1 MAELDI
7 LKAELFKKIFLN
19 LGGNLVDVELDPE
32 HYEYALMQALEVY
45 RQKSENAV
53 EESYLFLNLIEDQQ
67 EYILPQEVI
76 NVKQIYRRSIG
87 SSNSSNT
94 TTFEPF
100 EAGFVNT
107 YLLQS
112 GRVGGLAS
120 YELYAQYQELT
131 SKMFGGYIN
140 FNFNTVTKKLTI
152 VRRPRGSEEDV
163 LLQAYNYKPDTMLLQ
178 DTYAY
183 PWIKDYTQA
192 LCKKSLGEARE
203 KFATIAGPAG
213 GTVLNGS
220 SLKAEAIAELEKLM
234 MDLSNY
240 VDGGAPLGFIIG

>member
-1 MAELDI
+1 MAELDEI
-7 LKAELFKKIFLN
+7 KSELFKKIFLN
-19 LGGNLVDVELDPE
+19 LGGGLVDVELDPE
-32 HYEYALMQALEVY
+32 HYEYALIQALEVY
-45 RQKSENAV
+45 RQKSSRAV
-53 EESYLFLNLIEDQQ
+53 EESILFLNLIEDQQ

-76 NVKQIYRRSIG
+76 NVKQIHRRSIG
-87 SSNSSNT
+87 SSAGTNT

-120 YELYAQYQELT
+120 YEMYAQYQELT
-131 SKMFGGYIN
+131 SRMFGGYIN
-140 FNFNTVTKKLTI
+140 FNFNTVSKKLTI
-152 VRRPRGSEEDV
+152 VRHPRGSEEDV
-163 LLQAYNYKPDTMLLQ
+163 LLEVYNYKPDVMLLQ

-183 PWIKDYTQA
+183 PWIKEYTQA

-220 SLKAEAIAELEKLM
+220 SLKAEAIGELEKLM
-234 MDLSNY
+234 MDMINH
-240 VDGGAPLGFIIG
+240 VDGSDPLGFIIG